1 MTNSGGRFFVGNI
14 GSTGTAT
21 GPHIHKYVKDLK
33 TGAYIDPSTIKSA
46 LTGIQIGEKRTP
58 LVRRT
63 STGGFEWNPDT
74 GLTVTSRFGKRD
86 APTAGASTY
95 HQGIDFGGATGTPVY
110 LQGYGKAL
118 PVPSAGGYGNLMTF
132 RTADNKYEL
141 GFGHMSKLGP
151 EAQVYASNLNT
162 KPTAP
167 VLPASDFA
175 VYNQGQQAGQGIGA
189 LATLGFMNKLLGDAK
204 SSRSSS
210 SGLYSSLIG
219 SLLKPEQ
226 NTTTDFLMNYMMN
239 NPYEV

>member
-1 MTNSGGRFFVGNI
+1 MTNSGGRFFGGTI
-14 GSTGTAT
+14 GKTGTAT
-21 GPHIHKYVKDLK
+21 GYHIHNYVKDLT
-33 TGAYIDPSTIKSA
+33 TGLYKDPSTIKSVQ
-46 LTGIQIGEKRTP
+46 TGVLIGEKRIP

-74 GLTVTSRFGKRD
+74 GLVITSPFGKRT
-86 APTAGASTY
+86 APTAGASTD
-95 HQGIDFGGATGTPVY
+95 HKGIDFAGAAGTPIY
-110 LQGYGKAL
+110 FQGYGKAL

-141 GFGHMSKLGP
+141 GFGHMNKLGP

-162 KPTAP
+162 KPAAP
-167 VLPASDFA
+167 VLPASDFT

-189 LATLGFMNKLLGDAK
+189 LATLGLMSKLLGDAK

-210 SGLYSSLIG
+210 SSLIE

-226 NTTTDFLMNYMMN
+226 STTTDFLMNYMMN

>member
-33 TGAYIDPSTIKSA
+33 TGSYIDPSTIKSA

-74 GLTVTSRFGKRD
+74 GLVITSRFGKRT
-86 APTAGASTY
+86 APTAGASTD
-95 HQGIDFGGATGTPVY
+95 HKGIDFAGAAGTPIY
-110 LQGYGKAL
+110 FQGYGKAL

-141 GFGHMSKLGP
+141 GFGHMNKLGP

-162 KPTAP
+162 KPAAP
-167 VLPASDFA
+167 VLPTSDFT

-189 LATLGFMNKLLGDAK
+189 LATLGLVSKLLGDAK
-204 SSRSSS
+204 NSRSSS
-210 SGLYSSLIG
+210 SSLYSSLMESI
-219 SLLKPEQ
+219 LKPER

>member
-63 STGGFEWNPDT
+63 STGGLEWNPDT
-74 GLTVTSRFGKRD
+74 GLTVTSGFGKRD

-95 HQGIDFGGATGTPVY
+95 HQGIDFGGPTGTPVY

-132 RTADNKYEL
+132 KTADNKYEL
-141 GFGHMSKLGP
+141 GFGHMNKLGP
-151 EAQVYASNLNT
+151 EAQVYASNLNS

-167 VLPASDFA
+167 VLPASEYA
-175 VYNQGQQAGQGIGA
+175 IYNQGQQAGQGIGA
-189 LATLGFMNKLLGDAK
+189 LTTLGLMSKLFGQARRD
-204 SSRSSS
+204 RSSS
-210 SGLYSSLIG
+210 MGLYGDLMG
-219 SLLKPEQ
+219 SLLKPKSDP
-226 NTTTDFLMNYMMN
+226 TTDFLMSYMMQ
-239 NPYEV
+239 NPYEA

>member
-151 EAQVYASNLNT
+151 EAQVYASNLNS
-162 KPTAP
+162 KPAAP
-167 VLPASDFA
+167 ALPPSDY
-175 VYNQGQQAGQGIGA
+175 VTYNQGKQEGQGIGA
-189 LATLGFMNKLLGDAK
+189 LATLGLLNTLFGQAK
-204 SSRSSS
+204 RDRSSS
-210 SGLYSSLIG
+210 MGLYGDLMG
-219 SLLKPEQ
+219 SLLKPKSDP
-226 NTTTDFLMNYMMN
+226 TTDFLMSYMMQ
-239 NPYEV
+239 NPYEA

>member
-33 TGAYIDPSTIKSA
+33 TGSYIDPATIKSA
-46 LTGIQIGEKRTP
+46 LTGVQIGEKRIP
-58 LVRRT
+58 LVRRNPA
-63 STGGFEWNPDT
+63 GGLEWNPDT
-74 GLTVTSRFGKRD
+74 GLTVTSRFGERD
-86 APTAGASTY
+86 APTAGASTN
-95 HQGIDFGGATGTPVY
+95 HQGIDFAGAAGTPVY

-132 RTADNKYEL
+132 KTADNKYEV

-151 EAQVYASNLNT
+151 EAQVYPSNLNS

-175 VYNQGQQAGQGIGA
+175 IYNQGQQAGQGLGA
-189 LATLGFMNKLLGDAK
+189 SATLGFMSKLFGQARRD
-204 SSRSSS
+204 RSSS
-210 SGLYSSLIG
+210 MGLYGDLMG
-219 SLLKPEQ
+219 SLLKPKSDP
-226 NTTTDFLMNYMMN
+226 TTDFLMSYMMQ
-239 NPYEV
+239 NPYEA

>member
-74 GLTVTSRFGKRD
+74 GLVVTSPFGQRT
-86 APTAGASTY
+86 APTAGASID
-95 HQGIDFGGATGTPVY
+95 HKGIDFGGAAGTPVY

-151 EAQVYASNLNT
+151 EAQVYASNLNA

-167 VLPASDFA
+167 ALPASDFT

-239 NPYEV
+239 NPYEA

>member
-33 TGAYIDPSTIKSA
+33 TGSYIDPSTIKSA

-74 GLTVTSRFGKRD
+74 GLVITSRFGKRT
-86 APTAGASTY
+86 APTAGASTD
-95 HQGIDFGGATGTPVY
+95 HKGIDFAGAAGTPIY
-110 LQGYGKAL
+110 FQGYGKAL

-141 GFGHMSKLGP
+141 GFGHMNKLGP

-162 KPTAP
+162 KPAAP
-167 VLPASDFA
+167 VLPASDFT

-189 LATLGFMNKLLGDAK
+189 LATLGLMSKLLGDAK

-210 SGLYSSLIG
+210 SSLIE

-226 NTTTDFLMNYMMN
+226 STTTDFLMNYMMN

>member
-33 TGAYIDPSTIKSA
+33 TGSYIDPSTIKSA

-74 GLTVTSRFGKRD
+74 GLVVTSPFGRRT
-86 APTAGASTY
+86 APTAGASTD
-95 HQGIDFGGATGTPVY
+95 HKGIDFGGTAGTPVY

-132 RTADNKYEL
+132 KTADNKYEL

-151 EAQVYASNLNT
+151 EAQVYPSNLNS

-167 VLPASDFA
+167 ALPASDFA
-175 VYNQGQQAGQGIGA
+175 IYNQGQQAGQGLGA
-189 LATLGFMNKLLGDAK
+189 LATLGFMSKLFGQARRD
-204 SSRSSS
+204 RSSS
-210 SGLYSSLIG
+210 MGLYGDLMG
-219 SLLKPEQ
+219 SLLKPKSDP
-226 NTTTDFLMNYMMN
+226 TTDFLMSYMMQ
-239 NPYEV
+239 NPYEA

>member
-21 GPHIHKYVKDLK
+21 GPHIHLTARDRK
-33 TGAYIDPSTIKSA
+33 TGALINPDTIKTPF
-46 LTGIQIGEKRTP
+46 LGVQIGEKRTP
-58 LVRRT
+58 LVRRNAA
-63 STGGFEWNPDT
+63 GGLEWNPEA
-74 GLTVTSRFGKRD
+74 GLTITSRFGKRD

-95 HQGIDFGGATGTPVY
+95 HQGIDFAGAAGTPVRY
-110 LQGYGKAL
+110 QGYGKAL
-118 PVPSAGGYGNLMTF
+118 PIPGAGGYGNLMTF
-132 RTADNKYEL
+132 NTADNKYEL

-175 VYNQGQQAGQGIGA
+175 VYNQGQQAGQGLGA
-189 LATLGFMNKLLGDAK
+189 LATLGFMSKLLGDAK

-226 NTTTDFLMNYMMN
+226 NTTTDFLMNYMAQ

>member
-33 TGAYIDPSTIKSA
+33 TGSYIDPSTIKSA

-74 GLTVTSRFGKRD
+74 GLVITSRFGKRT
-86 APTAGASTY
+86 APTAGASTD
-95 HQGIDFGGATGTPVY
+95 HKGIDFAGAAGTPVY
-110 LQGYGKAL
+110 FQGYGKAL

-141 GFGHMSKLGP
+141 GFGHMNKLGP

-162 KPTAP
+162 KPAAP
-167 VLPASDFA
+167 VLPASDFT

-189 LATLGFMNKLLGDAK
+189 LATLGLMSKLLGDAK

-210 SGLYSSLIG
+210 SSLIE

-226 NTTTDFLMNYMMN
+226 STTTDFLMNYMMN

>member
-1 MTNSGGRFFVGNI
+1 MANSGGRFFVGNI

-21 GPHIHKYVKDLK
+21 GPHIHKYVKDLR
-33 TGAYIDPSTIKSA
+33 TGSYIDPSTIKSA

-74 GLTVTSRFGKRD
+74 GLVVTSPFGRRT
-86 APTAGASTY
+86 APTAGASTD
-95 HQGIDFGGATGTPVY
+95 HKGIDFGGTAGTPVY

-132 RTADNKYEL
+132 KTADNKYEL

-151 EAQVYASNLNT
+151 EAQVYPSNLNS

-167 VLPASDFA
+167 ALPASDFA
-175 VYNQGQQAGQGIGA
+175 IYNQGQQAGQGLGA
-189 LATLGFMNKLLGDAK
+189 LATLGFMSKLFGQARRD
-204 SSRSSS
+204 RSSS
-210 SGLYSSLIG
+210 MGLYGDLMG
-219 SLLKPEQ
+219 SLLKPKSDP
-226 NTTTDFLMNYMMN
+226 TTDFLMSYMMQ
-239 NPYEV
+239 NPYEA

>member
-33 TGAYIDPSTIKSA
+33 TGSYIDPSTIKSA

-63 STGGFEWNPDT
+63 PTGGFEWNPDT
-74 GLTVTSRFGKRD
+74 GLVITSRFGKRT
-86 APTAGASTY
+86 APTAGASTD
-95 HQGIDFGGATGTPVY
+95 HKGIDFAGAAGTPIY
-110 LQGYGKAL
+110 FQGYGKAL

-141 GFGHMSKLGP
+141 GFGHMNKLGP

-162 KPTAP
+162 KPAAP
-167 VLPASDFA
+167 VLPASDFT

-189 LATLGFMNKLLGDAK
+189 LATLGLMSKLLGDAK

-210 SGLYSSLIG
+210 SSLIE

-226 NTTTDFLMNYMMN
+226 STTTDFLMNYMMN